1 MSLGMHRSSSQLLKA
16 ASLVSKTTNVVNST
30 ARCAIILNGQKKT
43 YLTTNI
49 DGIKTLNPNKYNRVW
64 LIRFFP
70 LLKHRYLFFIFFI
83 KIVKSQKLHLDG
95 SPNVIQDKPQFVE
108 IYNSAEEAVKDIK
121 SNSTLLVGGFGLCG
135 IPENL
140 ITALSKTSTK
150 DLTVVSNNAGIDNFG
165 LGILLRN
172 KQVYS
177 KLKISFLRFFF

>member
-1 MSLGMHRSSSQLLKA
+1 M
-16 ASLVSKTTNVVNST
+16 
-30 ARCAIILNGQKKT
+30 
-43 YLTTNI
+43 
-49 DGIKTLNPNKYNRVW
+49 
-64 LIRFFP
+64 
-70 LLKHRYLFFIFFI
+70 
-83 KIVKSQKLHLDG
+83 DG

-177 KLKISFLRFFF
+177 KLKISFLLLTNLFN